1 MSETKAW
8 KRSAVRLS
16 AFFQDTIARRKTQE
30 QLQFQA
36 TILRNVSESVVITD
50 LQGHITYWN
59 EGATALF
66 GYTAEEMLGK
76 TPALL
81 YPETQS
87 QLFPSDLKLILEGKD
102 YIGAWQARRK
112 DGTAVWIEVKTTL
125 MRNAEGQTIGFIG
138 ISKDITERKH
148 IEEASLRLAAIVE
161 SSNDAIIGKTRE
173 GIITSWNS
181 AAERMYGYLAEEVVG
196 QPVTLLFPPERQ
208 EEFASI
214 MEQISRGEKVD
225 HFETMRVRKD
235 GAIIPVSVTISPIY
249 DSEGQINGASTITR
263 DISEQKRL
271 EAEARQSKLQLEV
284 IFQNIADGITVQD
297 KRGHLIYANDAGA
310 KMCGFSSA
318 QDMLALDLES
328 LRTYYLERFEIR
340 DESGQPLSYSE
351 LPAAKALQ
359 GESYTE
365 AVLQYFDRQTGISSW
380 SLVKASPIC
389 DERGHVQFAVNIFSD
404 LTERMELEQRKD
416 TFIGMASHELKTPI
430 TSLKGFTQLLKR
442 RIDKQDMQGSSELLV
457 SIENQITRLTKLID
471 DLLDVAKIEAGN
483 LEYAEEPIELNAL
496 ILEIVETIYQ
506 TNSTHTISIHGTAQK
521 QVIGDCDRLGQVFI
535 NLITNAIK
543 YSPNAKTVDVS
554 ITNAEDEI
562 VVSVRDYG
570 IGIPQ
575 EHQSK
580 VFERFYRIYDA
591 KEKTF
596 PGLGMGLYISD
607 EIVKRHGGKI
617 WVESSEGEGSTF
629 FVSLPTAR

>member
-1 MSETKAW
+1 
-8 KRSAVRLS
+8 
-16 AFFQDTIARRKTQE
+16 
-30 QLQFQA
+30 
-36 TILRNVSESVVITD
+36 
-50 LQGHITYWN
+50 
-59 EGATALF
+59 
-66 GYTAEEMLGK
+66 
-76 TPALL
+76 
-81 YPETQS
+81 
-87 QLFPSDLKLILEGKD
+87 
-102 YIGAWQARRK
+102 
-112 DGTAVWIEVKTTL
+112 
-125 MRNAEGQTIGFIG
+125 
-138 ISKDITERKH
+138 
-148 IEEASLRLAAIVE
+148 
-161 SSNDAIIGKTRE
+161 
-173 GIITSWNS
+173 
-181 AAERMYGYLAEEVVG
+181 
-196 QPVTLLFPPERQ
+196 
-208 EEFASI
+208 
-214 MEQISRGEKVD
+214 MEQFSHGEKVD

>member
-8 KRSAVRLS
+8 KRSAVGLS
-16 AFFQDTIARRKTQE
+16 AFFQDIVAGRKSQE

-36 TILRNVSESVVITD
+36 TILRNVSESVIITD
-50 LQGHITYWN
+50 LHGHITYWN

-66 GYTAEEMLGK
+66 GYTAEEMLSK

-81 YPETQS
+81 YPETQN
-87 QLFPSDLKLILEGKD
+87 QLLPTDLQLILEGRD
-102 YIGAWQARRK
+102 YIGEWLGRRK

-125 MRNAEGQTIGFIG
+125 MRNSEGQTIGFIG

-148 IEEASLRLAAIVE
+148 VKEASQRLAAIVE

-181 AAERMYGYLAEEVVG
+181 AAERIYGYRAEEVVG
-196 QPVTLLFPPERQ
+196 QPITILFPPKRQ

-214 MEQISRGEKVD
+214 MAQILRGERVD
-225 HFETMRVRKD
+225 HFETTRVRKD
-235 GAIIPVSVTISPIY
+235 GVIIPISVSISPIY
-249 DSEGQINGASTITR
+249 DSKGQINGASSIAR

-271 EAEARQSKLQLEV
+271 EAEVRQAKLQLEV
-284 IFQNIADGITVQD
+284 ILQNIADGITVQD

-310 KMCGFSSA
+310 KMCGFSST
-318 QDMLALDLES
+318 QDLLALDLER

-340 DESGQPLSYSE
+340 DESGQLISYSE
-351 LPAAKALQ
+351 LPAVKALQ

-365 AVLQYFDRQTGISSW
+365 AVLQYFDKQTGISSW

-389 DERGHVQFAVNIFSD
+389 DEMGRVQFAVNIFSD

-430 TSLKGFTQLLKR
+430 TSLKGFAQLLKR
-442 RIDKQDMQGSSELLV
+442 RIDKQDMQGSGDLLV

-496 ILEIVETIYQ
+496 IQDIVETIYQ
-506 TNSTHTISIHGTAQK
+506 TSSTHIISIHGTAQK
-521 QVIGDCDRLGQVFI
+521 EVIGDCDRLGQVFI

-543 YSPNAKTVDVS
+543 YSPDAKTVDVS

-570 IGIPQ
+570 VGIPQ
-575 EHQSK
+575 EHLSK
-580 VFERFYRIYDA
+580 VFERFYRVYDA

-617 WVESSEGEGSTF
+617 GVESSEGEGSTF